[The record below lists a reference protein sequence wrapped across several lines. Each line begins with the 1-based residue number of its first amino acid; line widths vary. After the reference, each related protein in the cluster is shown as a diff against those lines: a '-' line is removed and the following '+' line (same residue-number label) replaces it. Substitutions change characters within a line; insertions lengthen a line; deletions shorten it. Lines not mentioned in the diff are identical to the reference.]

1 MGPPK
6 KSPPPNRPGGTSVRR
21 PRAADARDVRASPGG
36 GAWGPWGLAAEWPWE
51 KTCDYPLVI
60 CYIAI
65 ENGDL

>member
-21 PRAADARDVRASPGG
+21 PPAADARDARASPAARGVARGVGG
-36 GAWGPWGLAAEWPWE
+36 GMAMGKNLRWPSGYV
-51 KTCDYPLVI
+51 K
-60 CYIAI
+60 IAI